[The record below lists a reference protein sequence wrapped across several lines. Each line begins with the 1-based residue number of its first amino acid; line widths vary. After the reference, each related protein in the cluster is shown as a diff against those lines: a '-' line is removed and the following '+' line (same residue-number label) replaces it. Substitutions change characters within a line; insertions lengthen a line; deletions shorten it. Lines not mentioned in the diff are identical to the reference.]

1 MKTTAHSRIDRVRQ
15 RDSKSRRPRREP
27 LLGDDRGVYYTEY
40 TIVLVL
46 VAIALGTALVFLG
59 GPLLRF
65 HDSVVLPVQVP
76 TF

>member
-1 MKTTAHSRIDRVRQ
+1 MNAGPRRM
-15 RDSKSRRPRREP
+15 RDEKSRRPRGRP

-40 TIVLVL
+40 TIVMVL
-46 VAIALGTALVFLG
+46 VAIALGTALVWLG

-65 HDSVVLPVQVP
+65 HDCVLLPMQVP